1 MKRLSEIASHI
12 FFVQHKNKL
21 YGSDE
26 DDQEEEEADDEED
39 NSIEVDPDDDEKKRL
54 QKIHFIIKSLTS
66 HNQFKDMSKVA
77 MVENLIT
84 SIIN

>member
-26 DDQEEEEADDEED
+26 DDQEEEEADDEESF
-39 NSIEVDPDDDEKKRL
+39 SINEESASPLLDKVTKIILTKKE
-54 QKIHFIIKSLTS
+54 FFKSV
-66 HNQFKDMSKVA
+66 HPFRRR
-77 MVENLIT
+77 
-84 SIIN
+84 

>member
-26 DDQEEEEADDEED
+26 DDQEEEEADDEESF
-39 NSIEVDPDDDEKKRL
+39 SINEESASPLLDKVTKIILTNKKRIF
-54 QKIHFIIKSLTS
+54 QIGPSVPEEIGTKQT
-66 HNQFKDMSKVA
+66 
-77 MVENLIT
+77 
-84 SIIN
+84 